1 MREIDIDQLDNRLQQ
16 GATLVD
22 VREAGEYAQAHVPAA
37 RLIPMGQVPAQL
49 GVLDRGRPVYVICAT
64 GNRSAVTC
72 ELLATAGFEAVNVTG
87 GLVAWMRSG
96 RPVETGL

>member
-1 MREIDIDQLDNRLQQ
+1 
-16 GATLVD
+16 
-22 VREAGEYAQAHVPAA
+22 
-37 RLIPMGQVPAQL
+37 
-49 GVLDRGRPVYVICAT
+49 VYVICAS